1 MPFESLSER
10 FQAAFKKLRGKG
22 KLSEEDVSEAL
33 KEMRRALLEADVNFA
48 VTKDFIKKVKEKAV
62 GEEVFGSLNASQ
74 TVIKIVRDE
83 LTELLGGTQSRI
95 TISPKPPTII
105 MLVGLQGAGKT
116 TTAAKL
122 AKKLKSQGKSP
133 LMVAADVYRPAAITQ
148 LQVLGQELDMPVYT
162 EEGSKNPV
170 AIAQHAIPYAT
181 SHLRDVVII
190 DTAGRLHINETLMDE
205 LINIKNEVHPHEIL
219 LVVDAM
225 TGQDAVTAASAF
237 DKALGIDGI
246 IMTKLDGDARG
257 GAALSIKAVTG
268 KPIKFIGVSEKLDG
282 LEEFHPNRY
291 ASRRSR
297 SACGARRHGQPELVE
312 TIIEKAQAA
321 FDEESMEN
329 MKKTMKSGTFT
340 FDDFLSQLHM
350 IKKMGNMGSLLSL
363 IPGIGKYKKELDKVD
378 MDGKEFKRIEAI
390 ITSMTAQE
398 RSSANPKMLIKDSR
412 KRRIAKGSGTRV
424 QDVNRLI
431 KQFAEMQK
439 MMKQAKKAQKNKR
452 RGFMPRLPF

>member
-22 KLSEEDVSEAL
+22 KLSEEDVNEAL

-48 VTKDFIKKVKEKAV
+48 VTKDFIKRVREKAV

-83 LTELLGGTQSRI
+83 LAELLGGTQSRI
-95 TISPKPPTII
+95 AVASKPPTVI

-116 TTAAKL
+116 TTAGKL
-122 AKKLKSQGKSP
+122 VRLLKKQGKRP
-133 LMVAADVYRPAAITQ
+133 MLAACDVYRPAAITQ
-148 LQVLGQELDMPVYT
+148 LQVLGQDLDVPVYT
-162 EEGSKNPV
+162 EAGGTDPV
-170 AIAQHAIPYAT
+170 RIAENAVPYALN
-181 SHLRDVVII
+181 HLRDVVII

-205 LINIKNEVHPHEIL
+205 LVHIKETVCPHEIL

-237 DKALGIDGI
+237 DKALGIDGM

-268 KPIKFIGVSEKLDG
+268 KPIKYIGVSEKLDG

-291 ASRRSR
+291 ASRILDL
-297 SACGARRHGQPELVE
+297 GDVE
-312 TIIEKAQAA
+312 TIIERAQAA
-321 FDEESMEN
+321 FDEESMAN

-340 FDDFLSQLHM
+340 FDDFFSQLQM
-350 IKKMGNMGSLLSL
+350 IKKMGNMSSLVGL
-363 IPGIGKYKKELDKVD
+363 IPGIGKYKKEIDKLD

-398 RSSANPKMLIKDSR
+398 RASANPKMLIKDSR

-424 QDVNRLI
+424 QDVNRLL
-431 KQFAEMQK
+431 KQFTEMQK
-439 MMKQAKKAQKNKR
+439 MMKQAKKAQQGKR
-452 RGFMPRLPF
+452 RGFLPRLPF

>member
-162 EEGSKNPV
+162 EEGSKDPV
-170 AIAQHAIPYAT
+170 AIAQHAILYAT

-291 ASRRSR
+291 ASRILDL
-297 SACGARRHGQPELVE
+297 GDVE

>member
-10 FQAAFKKLRGKG
+10 FQEAFKKLRGKG

-48 VTKDFIKKVKEKAV
+48 VAKDFIKRVKEKAV

-83 LTELLGGTQSRI
+83 LTDLLGGTQSRI
-95 TISPKPPTII
+95 MIAPKPPTII

-133 LMVAADVYRPAAITQ
+133 LLVAGDVYRPAAITQ

-162 EEGSKNPV
+162 EEGSRDGV
-170 AIAQHAIPYAT
+170 AIASHAIPYAV

-190 DTAGRLHINETLMDE
+190 DTAGRLHINEELMDE
-205 LINIKNEVHPHEIL
+205 LVHIKQDVRPHEIL

-237 DKALGIDGI
+237 DEALGIDGI

-282 LEEFHPNRY
+282 LEEFHPDRY
-291 ASRRSR
+291 ASRILDL
-297 SACGARRHGQPELVE
+297 GDVE

-321 FDEESMEN
+321 FDEESMAD
-329 MKKTMKSGTFT
+329 MKKAMKSNTFT
-340 FDDFLSQLHM
+340 FNDFMSQLNM

-363 IPGIGKYKKELDKVD
+363 IPGIGKYKKELDKID
-378 MDGKEFKRIEAI
+378 MDGKEFKHIEAI
-390 ITSMTAQE
+390 IQSMTAQE
-398 RSSANPKMLIKDSR
+398 RASANPKFLIKDSR

-424 QDVNRLI
+424 QDVNRLL
-431 KQFAEMQK
+431 KQFTEMQK
-439 MMKQAKKAQKNKR
+439 MMKQAKKMQKGKR
-452 RGFMPRLPF
+452 RGFLPRFPF

>member
-48 VTKDFIKKVKEKAV
+48 VTKDFIKRVREKAV

-95 TISPKPPTII
+95 TIAPKPPTII

-133 LMVAADVYRPAAITQ
+133 LMVAGDVYRPAAITQ
-148 LQVLGQELDMPVYT
+148 LQVLGQELDIPVYT
-162 EEGSKNPV
+162 EEGSKDPV
-170 AIAQHAIPYAT
+170 QIAKNAVPYAV

-205 LINIKNEVHPHEIL
+205 LIHIKGEVHPHEIL

-237 DKALGIDGI
+237 DKALGIDGM

-291 ASRRSR
+291 ASRILDL
-297 SACGARRHGQPELVE
+297 GDVE

-321 FDEESMEN
+321 FDEESMED

-340 FDDFLSQLHM
+340 FDDFLKQLNM
-350 IKKMGNMGSLLSL
+350 IKKMGNMGSLMSL

-378 MDGKEFKRIEAI
+378 MDGKQFKQIEAI

-431 KQFAEMQK
+431 KQFTEMQK
-439 MMKQAKKAQKNKR
+439 MMKQAKKAQKSKR
-452 RGFMPRLPF
+452 RGFLPRFPF

>member
-48 VTKDFIKKVKEKAV
+48 VTKDFIKRVREKAV

-95 TISPKPPTII
+95 TIAPKPPTII

-133 LMVAADVYRPAAITQ
+133 LMVAGDVYRPAAITQ
-148 LQVLGQELDMPVYT
+148 LQVLGQELDIPVYA
-162 EEGSKNPV
+162 EEGSKDPV
-170 AIAQHAIPYAT
+170 QIAKNAVPYAV

-205 LINIKNEVHPHEIL
+205 LIHIKEEVHPHEIL

-237 DKALGIDGI
+237 DKALGIDGM

-291 ASRRSR
+291 ASRILDL
-297 SACGARRHGQPELVE
+297 GDVE

-321 FDEESMEN
+321 FDEESMED

-340 FDDFLSQLHM
+340 FDDFLKQLNM
-350 IKKMGNMGSLLSL
+350 IKKMGNMGSLMSL

-378 MDGKEFKRIEAI
+378 MDGKQFKQIEAI

-431 KQFAEMQK
+431 KQFTEMQK

-452 RGFMPRLPF
+452 RGFLPRFPF

>member
-48 VTKDFIKKVKEKAV
+48 VTKDFIKRVREKAV

-95 TISPKPPTII
+95 AIASKPPTVV

-116 TTAAKL
+116 TTAGKL
-122 AKKLKSQGKSP
+122 ARLLKKQGKSP
-133 LMVAADVYRPAAITQ
+133 LLVAGDVYRPAAITQ
-148 LQVLGQELDMPVYT
+148 LQVLGQELDVPVYT
-162 EEGSKNPV
+162 EEGCKDPV
-170 AIAQHAIPYAT
+170 KIAKDAIPYAL
-181 SHLRDVVII
+181 SHLRDIVII
-190 DTAGRLHINETLMDE
+190 DTAGRLHINEVLMDE
-205 LINIKNEVHPHEIL
+205 LVNIKGEVHPHEIL

-237 DKALGIDGI
+237 DNALGIDGM

-268 KPIKFIGVSEKLDG
+268 KPIKYIGVSEKLDG

-291 ASRRSR
+291 ASRILDL
-297 SACGARRHGQPELVE
+297 GDVE
-312 TIIEKAQAA
+312 TIIERAQAA
-321 FDEESMEN
+321 FDEESMAN
-329 MKKTMKSGTFT
+329 MKKTMKSGSFT
-340 FDDFLSQLHM
+340 FDDFFSQLQM
-350 IKKMGNMGSLLSL
+350 IKKMGNMGSLMSL
-363 IPGIGKYKKELDKVD
+363 IPGIGKYKKELDKID

-398 RSSANPKMLIKDSR
+398 RASTNPKMLIKDSR

-424 QDVNRLI
+424 QDVNRLL
-431 KQFAEMQK
+431 KQFTEMQK
-439 MMKQAKKAQKNKR
+439 MMKQAKKAQQGKR
-452 RGFMPRLPF
+452 RGFLPRLPF

>member
-22 KLSEEDVSEAL
+22 KLSEEDITEAL
-33 KEMRRALLEADVNFA
+33 KEMRRALLEADVNFT
-48 VTKDFIKKVKEKAV
+48 VTKDFIKKVREKAV
-62 GEEVFGSLNASQ
+62 GEEIFGSLNASQ

-83 LTELLGGTQSRI
+83 LAELLGGTQSRI
-95 TISPKPPTII
+95 AIAPKPPTII

-122 AKKLKSQGKSP
+122 AKKLKAQGKSP
-133 LMVAADVYRPAAITQ
+133 IMVAGDVYRPAAITQ
-148 LQVLGQELDMPVYT
+148 LQVLGKELDIPVYT
-162 EEGSKNPV
+162 EEGSTDPV
-170 AIAQHAIPYAT
+170 QIAENAIPYAV

-205 LINIKNEVHPHEIL
+205 LIHIKEEVHPHEIL

-237 DKALGIDGI
+237 DGALGIDGM

-291 ASRRSR
+291 ASRILDL
-297 SACGARRHGQPELVE
+297 GDVE

-321 FDEESMEN
+321 FDEESMAN
-329 MKKTMKSGTFT
+329 MKQTMKSGTFT
-340 FDDFLSQLHM
+340 FDDFLTQLHM
-350 IKKMGNMGSLLSL
+350 IKKMGNMGSIMSL

-378 MDGKEFKRIEAI
+378 MDGKELKHIEAI
-390 ITSMTAQE
+390 ITSMTTQE
-398 RSSANPKMLIKDSR
+398 RSSGNPKMLIKDSR

-431 KQFAEMQK
+431 KQFTEMQK
-439 MMKQAKKAQKNKR
+439 MMKQAKKAQQKR
-452 RGFMPRLPF
+452 RGFIPRLPF

>member
-22 KLSEEDVSEAL
+22 KLSEEDITEAL
-33 KEMRRALLEADVNFA
+33 KEMRRALLEADVNFT
-48 VTKDFIKKVKEKAV
+48 VTKDFIKKVREKAV
-62 GEEVFGSLNASQ
+62 GEEIFGSLNASQ

-83 LTELLGGTQSRI
+83 LAELLGGTQSRI
-95 TISPKPPTII
+95 AIAPKPPTII

-122 AKKLKSQGKSP
+122 AKKLKAQGKSP
-133 LMVAADVYRPAAITQ
+133 IMVAGDVYRPAAITQ
-148 LQVLGQELDMPVYT
+148 LQVLGKELDIPVYT
-162 EEGSKNPV
+162 EEGSTDPV
-170 AIAQHAIPYAT
+170 QIAENAIPYAV

-205 LINIKNEVHPHEIL
+205 LIHIKEEVHPHEIL

-237 DKALGIDGI
+237 DGALGIDGM

-291 ASRRSR
+291 ASRILDL
-297 SACGARRHGQPELVE
+297 GDVE

-321 FDEESMEN
+321 FDEESMAN
-329 MKKTMKSGTFT
+329 MKQTMKSGTFT
-340 FDDFLSQLHM
+340 FDDFLTQLHM
-350 IKKMGNMGSLLSL
+350 IKKMGNMGSIMSL

-378 MDGKEFKRIEAI
+378 MDGKELKHIEAI
-390 ITSMTAQE
+390 ITSMTTQE
-398 RSSANPKMLIKDSR
+398 RSSGNPKMLIKDSR

-431 KQFAEMQK
+431 KQFTEMQK
-439 MMKQAKKAQKNKR
+439 MMKQARKAQQKR
-452 RGFMPRLPF
+452 RGFIPRLPF

>member
-1 MPFESLSER
+1 MAFESLSER

-48 VTKDFIKKVKEKAV
+48 VTKDFIKRVREKAV

-83 LTELLGGTQSRI
+83 LAELLGGTQSRI
-95 TISPKPPTII
+95 AMASKPPTII

-122 AKKLKSQGKSP
+122 AKKLRAQGKNP
-133 LMVAADVYRPAAITQ
+133 LLVAADVYRPAAITQ
-148 LQVLGQELDMPVYT
+148 LQVLGQDLDIPVYT
-162 EEGSKNPV
+162 EDGSKDPV
-170 AIAQHAIPYAT
+170 AISQHAIPYAL
-181 SHLRDVVII
+181 SHLKDVVII
-190 DTAGRLHINETLMDE
+190 DTAGRLHVNETLMDE
-205 LINIKNEVHPHEIL
+205 LVHIKEQVKPHEIL

-282 LEEFHPNRY
+282 LEEFHPDRY
-291 ASRRSR
+291 ASRILDL
-297 SACGARRHGQPELVE
+297 GDVE

-321 FDEESMEN
+321 YEEQ
-329 MKKTMKSGTFT
+329 
-340 FDDFLSQLHM
+340 QLY
-350 IKKMGNMGSLLSL
+350 L
-363 IPGIGKYKKELDKVD
+363 
-378 MDGKEFKRIEAI
+378 
-390 ITSMTAQE
+390 
-398 RSSANPKMLIKDSR
+398 
-412 KRRIAKGSGTRV
+412 
-424 QDVNRLI
+424 
-431 KQFAEMQK
+431 
-439 MMKQAKKAQKNKR
+439 
-452 RGFMPRLPF
+452 

>member
-48 VTKDFIKKVKEKAV
+48 VTKDFIKRVREKAV

-95 TISPKPPTII
+95 TIAPKPPTII

-133 LMVAADVYRPAAITQ
+133 LMVAGDVYRPAAITQ
-148 LQVLGQELDMPVYT
+148 LQVLGQELDIPVYT
-162 EEGSKNPV
+162 EEGSKDPV
-170 AIAQHAIPYAT
+170 QIAKNAVPYAV

-205 LINIKNEVHPHEIL
+205 LIHIKEEVHPHEIL

-237 DKALGIDGI
+237 DKALGIDGM

-291 ASRRSR
+291 ASRILDL
-297 SACGARRHGQPELVE
+297 GDVE

-321 FDEESMEN
+321 FDEESMED

-340 FDDFLSQLHM
+340 FDDFLKQLNM
-350 IKKMGNMGSLLSL
+350 IKKLGNMGSLMSL

-378 MDGKEFKRIEAI
+378 MDGKQFKQIEAI

-431 KQFAEMQK
+431 KQFTEMQK

-452 RGFMPRLPF
+452 RGFLPRFPF

>member
-22 KLSEEDVSEAL
+22 KLSEEDITEAL
-33 KEMRRALLEADVNFA
+33 KEMRRALLEADVNFT
-48 VTKDFIKKVKEKAV
+48 VTKDFIKKVREKAV
-62 GEEVFGSLNASQ
+62 GEEIFGSLNASQ

-83 LTELLGGTQSRI
+83 LAELLGGTQSRI
-95 TISPKPPTII
+95 AIAPKPPTII

-122 AKKLKSQGKSP
+122 AKKLKAQGKSP
-133 LMVAADVYRPAAITQ
+133 IMVAGDVYRPAAITQ
-148 LQVLGQELDMPVYT
+148 LQVLGKELDIPVYT
-162 EEGSKNPV
+162 EEGSTDPV
-170 AIAQHAIPYAT
+170 QIAENAIPYAV

-205 LINIKNEVHPHEIL
+205 LIHIKEEVHPHEIL

-237 DKALGIDGI
+237 DGALGIDGM

-291 ASRRSR
+291 ASRILDL
-297 SACGARRHGQPELVE
+297 GDVE

-321 FDEESMEN
+321 FDEESMAN
-329 MKKTMKSGTFT
+329 MKQTMKSGTFT
-340 FDDFLSQLHM
+340 FDDFLTQLHM
-350 IKKMGNMGSLLSL
+350 IKKMGNMGSIMSL
-363 IPGIGKYKKELDKVD
+363 IPGIGKYKKELAKVD
-378 MDGKEFKRIEAI
+378 MDGKELKHIEAI
-390 ITSMTAQE
+390 ITSMTTQE
-398 RSSANPKMLIKDSR
+398 RSSGNPKMLIKDSR

-431 KQFAEMQK
+431 KQFTEMQK
-439 MMKQAKKAQKNKR
+439 MMKQAKKAQQKR
-452 RGFMPRLPF
+452 RGFIPRLPF

>member
-22 KLSEEDVSEAL
+22 KLSEEDVNEAL

-48 VTKDFIKKVKEKAV
+48 VTKDFIKRVREKAV

-95 TISPKPPTII
+95 AIASKPPTIV

-116 TTAAKL
+116 TTAGKL
-122 AKKLKSQGKSP
+122 ARLLKKQGKSP
-133 LMVAADVYRPAAITQ
+133 LLVAGDVYRPAAITQ
-148 LQVLGQELDMPVYT
+148 LQVLGQELDVPVYT
-162 EEGSKNPV
+162 EEGSTDPV
-170 AIAQHAIPYAT
+170 QIAKDAIPYAL
-181 SHLRDVVII
+181 SHLRDIVII
-190 DTAGRLHINETLMDE
+190 DTAGRLHINEVLMDE
-205 LINIKNEVHPHEIL
+205 LIHIKEEVHPHEIL

-237 DKALGIDGI
+237 DKALGIDGM

-268 KPIKFIGVSEKLDG
+268 KPIKYIGVSEKLEG

-291 ASRRSR
+291 ASRILDL
-297 SACGARRHGQPELVE
+297 GDVE
-312 TIIEKAQAA
+312 TIIERAQAA
-321 FDEESMEN
+321 FDEETMAN
-329 MKKTMKSGTFT
+329 MKKTMKSGSFT

-350 IKKMGNMGSLLSL
+350 IKKMGNMGSLMSL
-363 IPGIGKYKKELDKVD
+363 IPGIGKYKKELDKID

-398 RSSANPKMLIKDSR
+398 RASANPKMLIKDSR

-431 KQFAEMQK
+431 KQFTEMQK
-439 MMKQAKKAQKNKR
+439 MMKQAKKAQQGKR
-452 RGFMPRLPF
+452 RGFLPRLPF

>member
-162 EEGSKNPV
+162 EEGSKDPV

-181 SHLRDVVII
+181 SRLRDVVII

-291 ASRRSR
+291 ASRILDL
-297 SACGARRHGQPELVE
+297 GDVE

-340 FDDFLSQLHM
+340 FDDFLSQLNM

>member
-22 KLSEEDVSEAL
+22 KLSEDDVSEAL

-95 TISPKPPTII
+95 TIAPKPPTII

-162 EEGSKNPV
+162 EDGSKDPV
-170 AIAQHAIPYAT
+170 AIAQHAIPYAI

-205 LINIKNEVHPHEIL
+205 LIHIKENVHPHEIL

-237 DKALGIDGI
+237 DKALGIDGM

-282 LEEFHPNRY
+282 IEEFHPNRY
-291 ASRRSR
+291 ASRILDL
-297 SACGARRHGQPELVE
+297 GDVE

-329 MKKTMKSGTFT
+329 MKKTMKSGSFT
-340 FDDFLSQLHM
+340 FDDFLSQLQM
-350 IKKMGNMGSLLSL
+350 IKKMGNMGSILSL

-431 KQFAEMQK
+431 KQFTEMQK
-439 MMKQAKKAQKNKR
+439 MMKQAKKAQKSKR

>member
-48 VTKDFIKKVKEKAV
+48 VTKDFIKRVREKAV

-95 TISPKPPTII
+95 TVAPKPPTVI

-133 LMVAADVYRPAAITQ
+133 LMVAGDVYRPAAITQ
-148 LQVLGQELDMPVYT
+148 LQVLGQELDIPVYT
-162 EEGSKNPV
+162 EEGSKDPV
-170 AIAQHAIPYAT
+170 QIAKNAVPYAV

-205 LINIKNEVHPHEIL
+205 LIHIKEEVHPHEIL

-237 DKALGIDGI
+237 DKALGIDGM

-291 ASRRSR
+291 ASRILDL
-297 SACGARRHGQPELVE
+297 GDVE

-321 FDEESMEN
+321 FDEESMED

-340 FDDFLSQLHM
+340 FDDFLKQLNM
-350 IKKMGNMGSLLSL
+350 IKKMGNMGSLMSL

-378 MDGKEFKRIEAI
+378 MDGKQFKQIEAI

-431 KQFAEMQK
+431 KQFTEMQK

-452 RGFMPRLPF
+452 RGFLPRFPF

>member
-162 EEGSKNPV
+162 EEGSKDPV

-181 SHLRDVVII
+181 SRLRDVVII

-291 ASRRSR
+291 ASRILDL
-297 SACGARRHGQPELVE
+297 GDVE

-398 RSSANPKMLIKDSR
+398 RSSASPKMLIKDSR

>member
-95 TISPKPPTII
+95 TIAPKPPTVI

-162 EEGSKNPV
+162 EDGSKDPV
-170 AIAQHAIPYAT
+170 AIAKHAIPYAT

-205 LINIKNEVHPHEIL
+205 LIHIKENVHPHEIL

-237 DKALGIDGI
+237 DKALGIDGM

-282 LEEFHPNRY
+282 IEEFHPNRY
-291 ASRRSR
+291 ASRILDL
-297 SACGARRHGQPELVE
+297 GDVE

-329 MKKTMKSGTFT
+329 MKKTMKSGSFT
-340 FDDFLSQLHM
+340 FDDFLSQLQM

-398 RSSANPKMLIKDSR
+398 RSSTNPKMLIKDSR

-431 KQFAEMQK
+431 KQFMEMQK
-439 MMKQAKKAQKNKR
+439 MMKQAKKAQKSKR

>member
-48 VTKDFIKKVKEKAV
+48 VTKDFIKRVREKAV

-95 TISPKPPTII
+95 TIAPKPPTII

-133 LMVAADVYRPAAITQ
+133 LMVAGDVYRPAAITQ
-148 LQVLGQELDMPVYT
+148 LQVLGQELDIPVYT
-162 EEGSKNPV
+162 EEGNTDPV
-170 AIAQHAIPYAT
+170 QIAKQAIPYAV

-205 LINIKNEVHPHEIL
+205 LVHIKGEVHPHEIL

-237 DKALGIDGI
+237 DKALGIDGM

-291 ASRRSR
+291 ASRILDL
-297 SACGARRHGQPELVE
+297 GDVE

-321 FDEESMEN
+321 FDEESMED
-329 MKKTMKSGTFT
+329 MKKAMKSGAFT
-340 FDDFLSQLHM
+340 FDDFLKQLHM
-350 IKKMGNMGSLLSL
+350 IQKMGNMGSLMSL

-378 MDGKEFKRIEAI
+378 MDGKQFKRIEAI

-431 KQFAEMQK
+431 KQFTEMQK
-439 MMKQAKKAQKNKR
+439 MMKQAKKAQKSKR
-452 RGFMPRLPF
+452 RGFLPRFPF

>member
-1 MPFESLSER
+1 MAFESLSER

-22 KLSEEDVSEAL
+22 KLTEEDVNEAL

-48 VTKDFIKKVKEKAV
+48 VAKDFIKRVREKAV

-95 TISPKPPTII
+95 AMASNPPTII

-122 AKKLKSQGKSP
+122 AKKLKQQGKNP
-133 LMVAADVYRPAAITQ
+133 MLVAADVYRPAAITQ
-148 LQVLGQELDMPVYT
+148 LQVLGKDLDVPVYT
-162 EEGSKNPV
+162 EEGSQDPV
-170 AIAQHAIPYAT
+170 AISQHAVPYAL
-181 SHLRDVVII
+181 SHLKDVVII

-205 LINIKNEVHPHEIL
+205 LVHIKQSVKPHEIL

-225 TGQDAVTAASAF
+225 TGQDAVTAATAF
-237 DKALGIDGI
+237 NEALGIDGI

-291 ASRRSR
+291 ASRILDL
-297 SACGARRHGQPELVE
+297 GDVE
-312 TIIEKAQAA
+312 TIIERAQEA
-321 FDEESMEN
+321 FDEESMAE
-329 MKKTMKSGTFT
+329 MKRAMKSNSFT
-340 FDDFLSQLHM
+340 FDDFLSQLNM
-350 IKKMGNMGSLLSL
+350 VKKMGNMSSLVSL
-363 IPGIGKYKKELDKVD
+363 IPGIGKYKKKIDKID
-378 MDGKEFKRIEAI
+378 MDGREFKHIEAI
-390 ITSMTAQE
+390 IQSMTAQE
-398 RSSANPKMLIKDSR
+398 RASSNPKMLIKDSR

-424 QDVNRLI
+424 QDVNRLL
-431 KQFAEMQK
+431 KQFTDMQK
-439 MMKQAKKAQKNKR
+439 MMKQAKKMQGNKR
-452 RGFMPRLPF
+452 RGFLPRLPF

>member
-237 DKALGIDGI
+237 D
-246 IMTKLDGDARG
+246 
-257 GAALSIKAVTG
+257 
-268 KPIKFIGVSEKLDG
+268 
-282 LEEFHPNRY
+282 
-291 ASRRSR
+291 
-297 SACGARRHGQPELVE
+297 
-312 TIIEKAQAA
+312 
-321 FDEESMEN
+321 
-329 MKKTMKSGTFT
+329 
-340 FDDFLSQLHM
+340 
-350 IKKMGNMGSLLSL
+350 
-363 IPGIGKYKKELDKVD
+363 
-378 MDGKEFKRIEAI
+378 
-390 ITSMTAQE
+390 
-398 RSSANPKMLIKDSR
+398 
-412 KRRIAKGSGTRV
+412 
-424 QDVNRLI
+424 
-431 KQFAEMQK
+431 
-439 MMKQAKKAQKNKR
+439 
-452 RGFMPRLPF
+452 

>member
-1 MPFESLSER
+1 
-10 FQAAFKKLRGKG
+10 
-22 KLSEEDVSEAL
+22 
-33 KEMRRALLEADVNFA
+33 MRRALLEADVNFA

-95 TISPKPPTII
+95 AHFSQATDHHHARRPP
-105 MLVGLQGAGKT
+105 GAGKT

-291 ASRRSR
+291 ASRILDL
-297 SACGARRHGQPELVE
+297 GDVE

-350 IKKMGNMGSLLSL
+350 IENGQYGQSPEPY
-363 IPGIGKYKKELDKVD
+363 PGHREI
-378 MDGKEFKRIEAI
+378 
-390 ITSMTAQE
+390 
-398 RSSANPKMLIKDSR
+398 
-412 KRRIAKGSGTRV
+412 
-424 QDVNRLI
+424 
-431 KQFAEMQK
+431 
-439 MMKQAKKAQKNKR
+439 
-452 RGFMPRLPF
+452 

>member
-1 MPFESLSER
+1 MFESLSDR
-10 FQAAFKKLRGKG
+10 LSSAFRSLSGRAQLTEENIRDGLREVR
-22 KLSEEDVSEAL
+22 L
-33 KEMRRALLEADVNFA
+33 ALLEADVNFK
-48 VTKDFIKKVKEKAV
+48 VVKEFVERVRERVLGQEVEKSLTPTQQLVKAV
-62 GEEVFGSLNASQ
+62 H
-74 TVIKIVRDE
+74 DE
-83 LTELLGGTQSRI
+83 LVTLLGGETTELNLRGAQ
-95 TISPKPPTII
+95 PGVI
-105 MLVGLQGAGKT
+105 MMVGLQGSGKT
-116 TTAAKL
+116 TSAGKL
-122 AKKLKSQGKSP
+122 ANLLRKQKMRPYLVP
-133 LMVAADVYRPAAITQ
+133 VDVSRPAAIDQ
-148 LQVLGQELDMPVYT
+148 LRTLARQLDIPCFASSADMKPVDIVRAALEDAKEKQCT
-162 EEGSKNPV
+162 
-170 AIAQHAIPYAT
+170 
-181 SHLRDVVII
+181 VVIL
-190 DTAGRLHINETLMDE
+190 DTAGRLHIDALLMQE
-205 LINIKNEVHPHEIL
+205 LVDIKSAVQPQEIL
-219 LVVDAM
+219 FVADAM
-225 TGQDAVTAASAF
+225 TGQDAVTVAEAF
-237 DKALGIDGI
+237 NKDLALTGVVL
-246 IMTKLDGDARG
+246 TKMDGDARG

-291 ASRRSR
+291 ASRILDL
-297 SACGARRHGQPELVE
+297 GDVE

>member
-48 VTKDFIKKVKEKAV
+48 VTKDFIKRVREKAV

-95 TISPKPPTII
+95 MIAPKPPTII

-133 LMVAADVYRPAAITQ
+133 LMVAGDVYRPAAITQ

-162 EEGSKNPV
+162 EEGSNNPV
-170 AIAQHAIPYAT
+170 QIAKHAIPYAI

-190 DTAGRLHINETLMDE
+190 DTAGRLHVNETLMDE
-205 LINIKNEVHPHEIL
+205 LVHIKEEVHPHEIL

-237 DKALGIDGI
+237 DKALGIDGM

-291 ASRRSR
+291 ASRILDL
-297 SACGARRHGQPELVE
+297 GDVE

-321 FDEESMEN
+321 FDEESMED
-329 MKKTMKSGTFT
+329 MKKSMKSGTFT
-340 FDDFLSQLHM
+340 FNDFLKQLNM
-350 IKKMGNMGSLLSL
+350 IKKMGNMGSLMSL

-378 MDGKEFKRIEAI
+378 MDGKQFKQIEAI

-431 KQFAEMQK
+431 KQFTEMQK
-439 MMKQAKKAQKNKR
+439 MMKQAKKAQKSKR
-452 RGFMPRLPF
+452 RGFLPRFPFSSAV

>member
-1 MPFESLSER
+1 MAFEGLSDKLE
-10 FQAAFKKLRGKG
+10 AAFKKLRGKG
-22 KLSEEDVSEAL
+22 KLTEEDVNEAL

-48 VTKDFIKKVKEKAV
+48 VAKDFIKRVREKAV

-95 TISPKPPTII
+95 AMASNPPTII

-122 AKKLKSQGKSP
+122 ARKLKQQGKNP
-133 LMVAADVYRPAAITQ
+133 MLVAADVYRPAAITQ
-148 LQVLGQELDMPVYT
+148 LQVLGKDLDVPVYT
-162 EEGSKNPV
+162 EEGSQDPV
-170 AIAQHAIPYAT
+170 AISQHAVPYAL
-181 SHLRDVVII
+181 SHLKDVVII

-205 LINIKNEVHPHEIL
+205 LVHIKQSVKPHEIL

-225 TGQDAVTAASAF
+225 TGQDAVTAATAF
-237 DKALGIDGI
+237 NEALGIDGI

-291 ASRRSR
+291 ASRILDL
-297 SACGARRHGQPELVE
+297 GDVE
-312 TIIEKAQAA
+312 TIIERAQEA
-321 FDEESMEN
+321 FDEESMAE
-329 MKKTMKSGTFT
+329 MKRAMKSNSFT
-340 FDDFLSQLHM
+340 FDDFLSQLNM
-350 IKKMGNMGSLLSL
+350 VKKMGNMSSLVSL
-363 IPGIGKYKKELDKVD
+363 IPGIGKYKKEIDKID
-378 MDGKEFKRIEAI
+378 MDGREFKHIEAI
-390 ITSMTAQE
+390 IQSMTAQE
-398 RSSANPKMLIKDSR
+398 RASSNPKMLIKDSR

-424 QDVNRLI
+424 QDVNRLL
-431 KQFAEMQK
+431 KQFTDMQK
-439 MMKQAKKAQKNKR
+439 MMKQAKKMQGNKR
-452 RGFMPRLPF
+452 RGFLPRLPF

>member
-10 FQAAFKKLRGKG
+10 FQGAFKKLRGKG

-48 VTKDFIKKVKEKAV
+48 VTKDFIKRVREKAV

-95 TISPKPPTII
+95 TMASKPPTVI

-122 AKKLKSQGKSP
+122 AKKLKSQGKHP
-133 LMVAADVYRPAAITQ
+133 LLVAGDVYRPAAITQ
-148 LQVLGQELDMPVYT
+148 LQVLGAELDIPVYT
-162 EEGSKNPV
+162 EDGSKDPV
-170 AIAQHAIPYAT
+170 QIAKNAIPYAFG
-181 SHLRDVVII
+181 HLKDVVII

-205 LINIKNEVHPHEIL
+205 LIHIKGEVHPHEIL

-237 DKALGIDGI
+237 DKALGIDGM

-291 ASRRSR
+291 ASRILDL
-297 SACGARRHGQPELVE
+297 GDVE

-321 FDEESMEN
+321 FDEETMED
-329 MKKTMKSGTFT
+329 MKASMKSGVFT
-340 FDDFLSQLHM
+340 FNDFLKQLNM
-350 IKKMGNMGSLLSL
+350 IKKMGNMGSLMSL

-378 MDGKEFKRIEAI
+378 MDGKQFKQIEAI
-390 ITSMTAQE
+390 IMSMTAQE
-398 RSSANPKMLIKDSR
+398 RASANPKMLIKDSR

-431 KQFAEMQK
+431 KQFTEMQK
-439 MMKQAKKAQKNKR
+439 MMKQVKKNKNSKR
-452 RGFMPRLPF
+452 RGLMPRLPF

>member
-10 FQAAFKKLRGKG
+10 FQGAFKKLRGKG

-48 VTKDFIKKVKEKAV
+48 VTKDFIKRVREKAV

-95 TISPKPPTII
+95 TMASKPPTVI

-122 AKKLKSQGKSP
+122 AKKLKSQGKHP
-133 LMVAADVYRPAAITQ
+133 LLVAGDVYRPAAITQ
-148 LQVLGQELDMPVYT
+148 LQVLGEELDIPVYT
-162 EEGSKNPV
+162 EDGSKDPV
-170 AIAQHAIPYAT
+170 QIAKNAIPYAFG
-181 SHLRDVVII
+181 HLKDVVII

-205 LINIKNEVHPHEIL
+205 LIHIKGEVHPHEIL

-237 DKALGIDGI
+237 DKALGIDGM

-291 ASRRSR
+291 ASRILDL
-297 SACGARRHGQPELVE
+297 GDVE

-321 FDEESMEN
+321 FDEETMED
-329 MKKTMKSGTFT
+329 MKASMKSGVFT
-340 FDDFLSQLHM
+340 FNDFLKQLNM
-350 IKKMGNMGSLLSL
+350 IKKMGNMGSLMSL

-378 MDGKEFKRIEAI
+378 MDGKQFKQIEAI
-390 ITSMTAQE
+390 IMSMTAQE
-398 RSSANPKMLIKDSR
+398 RASANPKMLIKDSR

-431 KQFAEMQK
+431 KQFTEMQK
-439 MMKQAKKAQKNKR
+439 MMKQVKKNKNSKR
-452 RGFMPRLPF
+452 RGLLPRLPF